1 MDAIKDFLS
10 ALPPEIA
17 VIVAG
22 SLPVLELRGAIP
34 FGVFYFGMPAW
45 KAMVLALI
53 GNLIP
58 IPFLLVILSPL
69 RALSRR
75 VELIR
80 KFLQW
85 LERRAREK
93 GASVEKWELL
103 GLYLFVAIPF
113 PGTGAWMGSVV
124 AQVFDIS
131 FSKALITIV
140 LGVITAGFVVA
151 FASHIGWWAVVILFG
166 GLFLLGIYFS
176 RT

>member
-103 GLYLFVAIPF
+103 GLYLFVAVPF

-124 AQVFDIS
+124 AQVFDIP
-131 FSKALITIV
+131 FTKALITIT

>member
-10 ALPPEIA
+10 SLPPEIA